1 MFLNACQFSQTMPSH
16 FRLILTS
23 TGSSCIFFYLTK
35 QLTACWYLHSLY
47 YLSLLPPALLK
58 KKISFVTAASLVVA
72 NMVGTG
78 VFTSVGFQLLSVQ
91 NTWSILL
98 LWLAG
103 GLLALFGAF
112 AYAELGTHFTESGG
126 DYIYLSRL
134 FHPLL
139 GYLSAWA
146 GLTVGFSAPVALA
159 AMAFI
164 KYLTPFGLPYGLWL
178 AVGIIIIIGLIHS
191 FTIRYSSR
199 FQNISTLIKVIFIVS
214 LILLAFFLPGQQL
227 NALDFGQSWREDI
240 RQPGF
245 AVSMVYV
252 SFAYTGWNAAAYIAD
267 EIKEPQRNLP
277 KALIISTLFVSV
289 VYIFFQYALLKNAT
303 VSELQGKEEVTFI
316 SFTNLL
322 GSNGGK
328 WVSIFIAI
336 QLIAT
341 ISSYLWVGPR
351 VTAAMAKEYRLW
363 KPLAKHNEHHIP
375 VRAIWVHV
383 FISILLVLSGSFE
396 KVLLYAGFVLQ
407 LMSSLTVAS
416 SLHLQAEKPGNFK
429 SPLKPWLQIIFLL
442 FNAYVLVFTFV
453 SRPVESL
460 IGIGILLVGLVVYFF
475 DTPSELG

>member
-1 MFLNACQFSQTMPSH
+1 MPFFTNHAISYY
-16 FRLILTS
+16 RTQPLTS
-23 TGSSCIFFYLTK
+23 YSCFQFFLPIQIFNNLQLSSPPFFQY
-35 QLTACWYLHSLY
+35 
-47 YLSLLPPALLK
+47 SLLLLSLK
-58 KKISFVTAASLVVA
+58 KKIGFLTAASIVVA
-72 NMVGTG
+72 NMIGTG
-78 VFTSVGFQLLSVQ
+78 VFTSLGFQLSSVQ
-91 NTWSILL
+91 NTWSILF

-103 GLLALFGAF
+103 GFLALFGTF

-159 AMAFI
+159 TMAFV
-164 KYLTPFGLPYGLWL
+164 KYLTPFGFQNSLWL
-178 AVGIIIIIGLIHS
+178 PVGIIILIGLIHS
-191 FTIRYSSR
+191 FTIKHSSR
-199 FQNISTLIKVIFIVS
+199 FQNISTLIKVLFIVF
-214 LILLAFFLPGQQL
+214 LILIAFILPGQQS
-227 NALDFGQSWREDI
+227 NALNFSQSWQQDI

-267 EIKEPQRNLP
+267 EIKEPRRNLP

-289 VYIFFQYALLKNAT
+289 VYILFQYVLLKNAT

-363 KPLAKHNEHHIP
+363 KPLAKRNVHNIP
-375 VRAIWVHV
+375 VRAVWVHV
-383 FISILLVLSGSFE
+383 AISILLVLSGSFE
-396 KVLLYAGFVLQ
+396 RVLLYAGFVLQ
-407 LMSSLTVAS
+407 LMASLTVAT
-416 SLHLQAEKPGNFK
+416 SLRLYNKNSGTFR
-429 SPLKPWLQIIFLL
+429 SPLKPWLQIIFLV
-442 FNAYVLVFTFV
+442 FNAFVLVFTFI
-453 SRPVESL
+453 SRPEESL
-460 IGIGILLVGLVVYFF
+460 IGIGILLVGLVIYFF
-475 DTPSELG
+475 DKPV